1 MSNSLR
7 GQSTFTS
14 AGQTYTFVLSVNG
27 ICALEDHFEKG
38 IAQIGAM
45 MADPANLRFGTMRA
59 VFWAGLRDSHPEI
72 TIEDAGRIMSG
83 LGIPEATELIAKSFA
98 LAFPEVAGPL
108 AASAKDKGP
117 KRAGT
122 GKAS

>member
-14 AGQTYTFVLSVNG
+14 AGRSFTFCLSVNA

-38 IAQIGAM
+38 IAAIGAM

-59 VFWAGLRDSHPEI
+59 VFWAGLRDHHAEL
-72 TIEDAGRIMSG
+72 TLEDAGRVMSEM
-83 LGIPEATELIAKSFA
+83 GIPEATDLIGKSFA

-108 AASAKDKGP
+108 AKGQDSKSP

-122 GKAS
+122 GKGS